1 MADEQK
7 YANYIPDFFE
17 CDTVDKAREIIL
29 TGNDTMS
36 TEDRWREETTF
47 LAEEMGREFNIT
59 SSDLILDYGCGI
71 GRVAK
76 AMIERYGCR
85 VMGLDISASMRKMAL
100 EYVNSQQFSV
110 VSPQDFDLLVQG
122 GLRVDHTYAIWV
134 LQHTYD
140 PRVELSRIQSSLK
153 PGGRFYLVNE
163 PGRCVPC
170 DMGWVND
177 GLDIFKLVPTYGLQV
192 VKEGRITLYPMNRES
207 DKWPVANTYQREG

>member
-76 AMIERYGCR
+76 ALIERYGCR

-134 LQHTYD
+134 LQ
-140 PRVELSRIQSSLK
+140 LSLIH
-153 PGGRFYLVNE
+153 
-163 PGRCVPC
+163 
-170 DMGWVND
+170 
-177 GLDIFKLVPTYGLQV
+177 I
-192 VKEGRITLYPMNRES
+192 
-207 DKWPVANTYQREG
+207 